1 VTALCHT
8 SKDHHRGKLLKVKL
22 IINLQVVASQQ
33 ATTPVDDG
41 TGNTSGPTTP
51 QPSVVDGQVGVPT
64 PPQQQQQQQQAQFQQ
79 VCAQNNLSLS
89 SNQIQHLVTGE
100 CED

>member
-1 VTALCHT
+1 VTALCHA
-8 SKDHHRGKLLKVKL
+8 SKDCHCGKLLKVNI
-22 IINLQVVASQQ
+22 IINMQVVAAQQ

-51 QPSVVDGQVGVPT
+51 QPSAGDGQVGVPT
-64 PPQQQQQQQQAQFQQ
+64 PPQQQQQQQQQQAQFQQ

-89 SNQIQHLVTGE
+89 SNQIQHFS
-100 CED
+100 CW

>member
-1 VTALCHT
+1 MTALCHA
-8 SKDHHRGKLLKVKL
+8 SKDCHCGKLLKVNI
-22 IINLQVVASQQ
+22 IINMQVVAAQQ

-51 QPSVVDGQVGVPT
+51 QPSAGDGQVGVPT
-64 PPQQQQQQQQAQFQQ
+64 PPQQQQQQQQQQAQFQQ

-89 SNQIQHLVTGE
+89 SNQIQHFS
-100 CED
+100 CW